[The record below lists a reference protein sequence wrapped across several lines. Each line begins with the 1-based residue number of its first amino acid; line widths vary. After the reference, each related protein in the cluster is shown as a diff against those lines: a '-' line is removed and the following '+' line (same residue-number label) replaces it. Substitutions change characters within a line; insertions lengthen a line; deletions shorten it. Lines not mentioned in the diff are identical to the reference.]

1 VVYEDGKVIFRQIS
15 PATDSALK
23 AQAPVAVSSQ
33 VAGAHLIRRVE
44 PVYPEPARQQFIQGE
59 VTLEAVIG
67 QDGRVEV
74 LKLLS
79 GDPELASSAADAV
92 RQWRFRP
99 YEQQGKAVPFSTRL
113 SVNFRL
119 H

>member
-1 VVYEDGKVIFRQIS
+1 
-15 PATDSALK
+15 
-23 AQAPVAVSSQ
+23 

-67 QDGRVEV
+67 QDGSVEV